1 MRNKIACKFFAAA
14 MAGAMVFTSFPA
26 AANLNPVKAATEGTL
41 AENGD
46 SYVYVYAGLT
56 WNEYWA
62 SEGVYAAGNTSSSDE
77 ADTRGEFDKGGYDA
91 VTRATTTHGLH
102 RGSYQS
108 IATIYDTDNNTYEV
122 AYWNSGNEAV
132 LTDGTTIGF
141 NKGTI
146 TIGDKT
152 ATMDHYEVSGIK
164 YVPVAV
170 KASDYDA
177 FKEKYSVVENGGT
190 LAGGYSEQQLSA
202 YKVTANVTKDTN
214 GLKIAAKNEDG
225 SFSFSARQTGTDSG
239 VKDAAQKTAA
249 PTVAIQPNNGSYGEF
264 LRVDLKGDYGDLGAN
279 MQAVKWTYY
288 GNDSTYTT
296 PLANYGTKFAAD
308 NWMHKS
314 NGIQLGLTD
323 SIRCQ
328 LPEGYDGTG
337 YWKVTVYAL
346 GYADYTFEIQA
357 TDENVVKPSV
367 EEVDTTELAALVNT
381 AKALS
386 NKDYCQDKNW
396 NDMLAELGEAED
408 ELKDPHT
415 QAVVDEAKEHL
426 QQAINNLKKHS
437 YKKEV
442 TPATT
447 SKDGKIVTK
456 CSNCGAVSKEQTIK
470 KIASVKL
477 NKTSFTYNK
486 KVQKPSVTVKDSAGK
501 VITGSNYTVSYSSG
515 SKNPG
520 RYAVKVTFKGN
531 YKGTVTNYY
540 KIAPA
545 KTTVKLSKA
554 KKTSLKAAWKKVTG
568 ISGYQI
574 QYGTSSKFKGAKTAS
589 ATSKATSKTL
599 TKLKKNKKY
608 YVRVRSYKTVK
619 VNGKNT
625 KIYSSW
631 SSAKKLKTKR

>member
-26 AANLNPVKAATEGTL
+26 VANLNPVKAATAGTL

-62 SEGVYAAGNTSSSDE
+62 SEGVYAADNTSSSDE
-77 ADTRGEFDKGGYDA
+77 ADSRGEFDKGGYDA

-108 IATIYDTDNNTYEV
+108 IATIYDTDGKSYEV
-122 AYWNSGNEAV
+122 SYWNNANEAV

-141 NKGTI
+141 NRGTI
-146 TIGDKT
+146 TIGDQT

-177 FKEKYSVVENGGT
+177 FKTKYSVVENGGT
-190 LAGGYSEQQLSA
+190 LAGGYAEQQLQS
-202 YKVTANVTKDTN
+202 YKVTADVTKDTN
-214 GLKIAAKNEDG
+214 GLKVAAKNEDG

-239 VKDAAQKTAA
+239 VKDTAQKTAA
-249 PTVAIQPNNGSYGEF
+249 PTVEIKPNEGSYGEF
-264 LRVDLKGDYGDLGAN
+264 LRVDLKGEYGDLGAN

-288 GNDSTYTT
+288 GDDSTYQT
-296 PLANYGTKFAAD
+296 PLESYGTKFAAD

-337 YWKVTVYAL
+337 YWEITVYAL
-346 GYADYTFEIQA
+346 GYADYTFKIQA
-357 TDENVVKPSV
+357 AEENVVKPSV
-367 EEVDTTELAALVNT
+367 EEADTTELTALVKT
-381 AKALS
+381 ANALS
-386 NKDYCQDKNW
+386 DKDYCQDKNW
-396 NDMLAELGEAED
+396 DDMKAELAEAED

-437 YKKEV
+437 SKTEV
-442 TPATT
+442 TQATT
-447 SKDGKIVTK
+447 SKDGKVVTK
-456 CSNCGAVSKEQTIK
+456 CFNCGVVSKEQAIK
-470 KIASVKL
+470 KIAAVKL

-486 KVQKPSVTVKDSAGK
+486 KVQKPSITVKDSAGK
-501 VITGSNYTVSYSSG
+501 VIAASNYTVSYSSG

-540 KIAPA
+540 TIAPA

-554 KKTSLKAAWKKVTG
+554 KKNSLKASWSKVAG

-574 QYGTSSKFKGAKTAS
+574 QYGTSSKFKGAKTIGVS
-589 ATSKATSKTL
+589 SKATSKIL

-619 VNGKNT
+619 INGKNT

-631 SSAKKLKTKR
+631 SAKKNLKTKK